1 MSTPDIFSQ
10 LDKYTQS
17 IRQNQ
22 ELLGDDSELD
32 GQEKAQKD
40 FDKAVVGG
48 LRDLLQENGI
58 QVGQGEQEI
67 LISKEPLLRIDR
79 PVLVAGLRS
88 EDDREWQVP
97 AMYYPIITNDDQI
110 FVLEFL
116 DDQAEFS
123 PDDPA
128 IDDRLIQRS
137 RELNEEVAKGIR
149 FLGTSSKLEE
159 SDKLSSGRTTAG
171 GPQEV
176 ITVINIPNE
185 TGGRAFF
192 HSTLNELGQLFQG
205 RLLKL
210 SPQAFVEMLEQSQ
223 QKTRENRKE

>member
-1 MSTPDIFSQ
+1 MSMPDIFSQ

-22 ELLGDDSELD
+22 ELLGDDSKLD
-32 GQEKAQKD
+32 GQEKAQKI
-40 FDKAVVGG
+40 FDKAVIGG
-48 LRDLLQENGI
+48 LRDLLRENGI

-116 DDQAEFS
+116 DDQTEFS
-123 PDDPA
+123 PDDPV

-137 RELNEEVAKGIR
+137 RELSTEVADVIK
-149 FLGTSSKLEE
+149 FLEAGSELDASV
-159 SDKLSSGRTTAG
+159 KLSYGITTVTSPKETLSVIYLPNEDSGR
-171 GPQEV
+171 V
-176 ITVINIPNE
+176 
-185 TGGRAFF
+185 FL
-192 HSTLNELGQLFQG
+192 HSSLNKSGELFQG

-210 SPQAFVEMLEQSQ
+210 SPQAFAEMLEKSQ
-223 QKTRENRKE
+223 LKQKAKDI

>member
-32 GQEKAQKD
+32 GQEKAHKD
-40 FDKAVVGG
+40 FDKVIIGG
-48 LRDLLQENGI
+48 LRDLLLKNGI

-67 LISKEPLLRIDR
+67 LISKEQLLRIDR
-79 PVLVAGLRS
+79 PVLVTGLRS

-97 AMYYPIITNDDQI
+97 AMYYPIITHDDQI

-123 PDDPA
+123 PDDPV
-128 IDDRLIQRS
+128 IDDGLIQRS
-137 RELNEEVAKGIR
+137 HELSEEVANSIS
-149 FLGTSSKLEE
+149 FSGTGQKVDEN
-159 SDKLSSGRTTAG
+159 DKLSSGRTTAG

-185 TGGRAFF
+185 AGGRAFV
-192 HSTLNELGQLFQG
+192 HSTLNESGQLFQG

-210 SPQAFVEMLEQSQ
+210 SPQDFVEMLEQSQ